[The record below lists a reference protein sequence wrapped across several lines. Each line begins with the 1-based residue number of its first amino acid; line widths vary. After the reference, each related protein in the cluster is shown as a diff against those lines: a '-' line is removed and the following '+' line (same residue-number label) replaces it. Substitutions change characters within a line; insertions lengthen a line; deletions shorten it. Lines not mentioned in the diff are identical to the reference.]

1 MLFVLVQV
9 IELFFLEKDKTLEY
23 KMTAIK
29 TTAAGA
35 ILEKLT
41 KHQKVLLITQ
51 SNLRTI
57 LLVLTNSK

>member
-1 MLFVLVQV
+1 M